1 MTNGILMMA
10 TYGIVSVVSYLLIKQ
25 NYISY
30 LLETNLCQQKA
41 NKLRIS
47 SIFIISSL
55 YTILNWFATKIFSN
69 NTLGSDR
76 LNYSIEFSGVRSV
89 QSPGL
94 QFIFDI
100 VKKCGGDIYSVF
112 YITTF
117 LTVFLTLIAYR
128 RSKLASPKLITLLL
142 VSEYIFF
149 TFTGLKQSYSAAFSF
164 LFFVNAIENKTKKGT
179 MLCLFDI
186 MLAILFHS
194 SGYILIPLL
203 VILRIDRDNKK
214 RFYFL
219 TFISILC
226 LVFLP
231 NIMQFVSARLGS
243 FLPILSFKIDNY
255 FGNSSGGLDS
265 QWSAIIKYFPFI
277 YISIWGMLNRKKF
290 MYEIEEYDLLLL
302 VSFIGSLI
310 VLYSLYSYW
319 FQRFRYSFYFP
330 VFLLYDLIDRNEELK
345 GNRIIND
352 TVVIGGS
359 LLVTARKILLIFK
372 NFGAF

>member
-1 MTNGILMMA
+1 MINGILMMA
-10 TYGIVSVVSYLLIKQ
+10 TYGFVSIVSYLLIKQ
-25 NYISY
+25 NYILY
-30 LLETNLCQQKA
+30 LSETNLGKQKA
-41 NKLRIS
+41 NKLRIA
-47 SIFIISSL
+47 SIFAISSL
-55 YTILNWFATKIFSN
+55 YTILNWFATKILSN

-112 YITTF
+112 YLTTF
-117 LTVFLTLIAYR
+117 ITVFITLIAYR

-142 VSEYIFF
+142 VSEYVFF
-149 TFTGLKQSYSAAFSF
+149 SFTGLKQSYAAAFSF

-186 MLAILFHS
+186 VLSILFHS

-203 VILRIDRDNKK
+203 VILRIDRNNKK
-214 RFYFL
+214 RLYFL
-219 TFISILC
+219 ILISIMC
-226 LVFLP
+226 LIFLP

-243 FLPILSFKIDNY
+243 FLPILSYKIDNY
-255 FGNSSGGLDS
+255 FGNFSGGLDS

-277 YISIWGMLNRKKF
+277 YISIWGVLNRKRL

-302 VSFIGSLI
+302 VSVIGSLI
-310 VLYSLYSYW
+310 VLYSIYSYW
-319 FQRFRYSFYFP
+319 FQRFRYSFSFP
-330 VFLLYDLIDRNEELK
+330 VFLLYDLIDRNESLK
-345 GNRIIND
+345 GNKIIND
-352 TVVIGGS
+352 SVVVGGT
-359 LLVTARKILLIFK
+359 LFVTARKILLIFK
-372 NFGAF
+372 NFGTF